1 MKRAGHPITLTHRI
15 SDGERKKQQRKQ
27 LRRWFNEEDIAR
39 CLAYTFPNS
48 TPKNALLYRV
58 IIMLLHD
65 TGARVREIARIE
77 AEHVDIEGRTVWLM
91 ESKSEPRAAFF
102 SPTTQVMIE
111 NLKHARR
118 RRNWRGRIFPDAPRI
133 TQVVMEMLEDLGLKK
148 PRDGRG
154 PHTFRHYLATRLFY
168 GGNMRIEDIAFLLE
182 DTTDTIVNNYLHP
195 TPRMLRER
203 VSRAMEWEEGKE
215 VLSFAPKI
223 IKEFRIDIPNFEV

>member
-1 MKRAGHPITLTHRI
+1 MKWTGHAVIATHRI

-27 LRRWFNEEDIAR
+27 LRRWFNKEDIAK
-39 CLAYTFPNS
+39 CLAYTFPKS

-65 TGARVREIARIE
+65 TGARVREIAKIE
-77 AEHVDIEGRTVWLM
+77 AEHIDIKNRALWLM

-102 SPTTQVMIE
+102 SPTTQNMIE
-111 NLKHARR
+111 NLKRALR
-118 RRNWRGRIFPDAPRI
+118 RRNWRGRIFPDTIRI

-168 GGNMRIEDIAFLLE
+168 AGNMRIEDIAFLLG
-182 DTTDTIVNNYLHP
+182 DTTETIVNNYPHP
-195 TPRMLRER
+195 TPLMIPLSSFRPRIITEFTIDTKF
-203 VSRAMEWEEGKE
+203 SWTD
-215 VLSFAPKI
+215 SFAG
-223 IKEFRIDIPNFEV
+223 F